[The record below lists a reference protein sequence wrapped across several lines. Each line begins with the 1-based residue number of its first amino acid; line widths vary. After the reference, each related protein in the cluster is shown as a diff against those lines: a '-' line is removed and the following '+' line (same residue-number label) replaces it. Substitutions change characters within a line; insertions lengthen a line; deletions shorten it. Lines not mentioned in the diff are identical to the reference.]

1 MMQSDGAQS
10 DGRRKLLISRADR
23 GGVPLIPDQPDS
35 DGTALRRA
43 RVQARKSY
51 AGARGQEI
59 YAGTRGKVTRVRAP
73 GGGCPGF
80 RAPTGSRGPAS
91 VVFPSFRKFSRNKG
105 FRARGR
111 GGRQ

>member
-1 MMQSDGAQS
+1 MQSDSGMS
-10 DGRRKLLISRADR
+10 DSRRKVLISLADSSDK
-23 GGVPLIPDQPDS
+23 PLIANQPDG

-91 VVFPSFRKFSRNKG
+91 VVFPSLGKNSRNKG
-105 FRARGR
+105 FRPRGR